1 MVTPRQPLEA
11 TMAQEL
17 SGERKR
23 APEKWRIE
31 VHLLSTLKKKK
42 IHIPNDHSEGPNGIS
57 HGSCEVCIK

>member
-42 IHIPNDHSEGPNGIS
+42 YIFPMIIVKAQMAFPMA
-57 HGSCEVCIK
+57 VVRFA